1 MAHSGSTT
9 VVEAVQIA
17 PAGQELW
24 CMHDSCLESLVTY
37 PSTAELLAHAA
48 AEHGGDS
55 DRDYDASR
63 AAQAQSEHLLLRVEY
78 NTSSP
83 ADVRTVFI
91 YSHGFPDASV
101 ATDALAAAE
110 GEVEDDATGE
120 RLFASALPRK
130 WGRGLL
136 HSTSAAAFVCFNTRG
151 VPGSGGAYF
160 DKTLRADID
169 DIEMVRSYCAG
180 AAGFPNATR
189 LFLCGMSTGA
199 FLSVAA
205 AARPPPPLV
214 TPTTAGASWPSL
226 DLIARPTGE
235 QQYAPASESGAE
247 DKDSDEEQYR
257 QLCAACGTMLCMD
270 TYIMIYENPEWGIGE
285 RTYCSCCYWSHELYK
300 DDTWPD
306 NVGEIVEHL
315 AHTLDDA
322 QICAI
327 APVVAADRGLV
338 SLIPAANPPPSAGVS
353 RRWEG
358 QLELCGVFVLAC
370 IDDIPGSGMPLDF
383 SKEQR
388 RQAEQQ
394 GWCNTNFWPWTP
406 PGTALQMAV
415 QEDAVPMLGL
425 LRPRRPRR
433 LEAKPGAPERWRL
446 GRGYLDS
453 YAHLPPTSTLRHSL
467 RVPLLLIHGDK
478 DAHVPM
484 AHSERL
490 RTALLRSSDDTE
502 IAAANDD
509 SDSPEV
515 SCGGSRVSLCVLK
528 GGNHFLSS
536 SKSVKQ
542 SLVAVRAFIKDAA
555 TTYKTT

>member
-1 MAHSGSTT
+1 
-9 VVEAVQIA
+9 
-17 PAGQELW
+17 
-24 CMHDSCLESLVTY
+24 MHDSCLESLVTY

-55 DRDYDASR
+55 DRDSDREYDASR

-101 ATDALAAAE
+101 ATDALTAAE
-110 GEVEDDATGE
+110 GAEGEAEDDATAGDS

-205 AARPPPPLV
+205 AARPPPAVHPPMSPPLV
-214 TPTTAGASWPSL
+214 TPTTTGASWPSL

-235 QQYAPASESGAE
+235 QQYAPASESGAGAE
-247 DKDSDEEQYR
+247 DEDSDEEQYR
-257 QLCAACGTMLCMD
+257 QLCAACGTMLCID
-270 TYIMIYENPEWGIGE
+270 TCIMIYENPEWGIGE

-306 NVGEIVEHL
+306 NVDEIVEHL

-338 SLIPAANPPPSAGVS
+338 SPIPAANPPPSAGVS

-370 IDDIPGSGMPLDF
+370 IDDIPGSGLPLDF
-383 SKEQR
+383 SEEQR

-394 GWCNTNFWPWTP
+394 GWCDTNFWPWTP
-406 PGTALQMAV
+406 PGTALSMVV

-425 LRPRRPRR
+425 GLGLGLGPRR
-433 LEAKPGAPERWRL
+433 LEAEPGAPERWRL

-490 RTALLRSSDDTE
+490 RAALLRSSDAKET
-502 IAAANDD
+502 AVANDD

-515 SCGGSRVSLCVLK
+515 RCGGSRVSLCVLK

-542 SLVAVRAFIKDAA
+542 SLVAVRAFIKDAS
-555 TTYKTT
+555 TT